1 MSPRGSDIRRRRL
14 LAAGLAV
21 PLLARPGLLRAAEGA
36 PVTVTDLL
44 GRRVSLPRP
53 PRRIVLA
60 QGRLLGTMGLLHP
73 DPVALLAGRASD
85 MAQALP
91 DEEAAWTARFPAL
104 RGVPQLGRRILADM
118 SVESVLALQ
127 PDLVLLTRGAIAPLD
142 ARGGSEVLARLERLG
157 LTAVVVDFMADP
169 LAETLPSL
177 AILGALLDR
186 RDQAAALSA
195 LYRARLAALDA
206 LRATRPAVPVPVLLH
221 NNAGGRDCCYS
232 IAHGSFADFLAR
244 MGGRSIAADLL
255 PGALGQLHRET
266 VLVSDAPVYLA
277 TGGVYNGR
285 GGVSLGAGI
294 SASAARGEPRRHAAG
309 PGAGRAALGAGGA
322 GACAVARLQRDAAA
336 PRRAGGAGRLAA
348 PGAGPA
354 PVAGGAAGAHQPRF
368 RGAADAGSLLDQP
381 GLR

>member
-1 MSPRGSDIRRRRL
+1 MSPRGSDIGRRRV
-14 LAAGLAV
+14 LAAGLAL
-21 PLLARPGLLRAAEGA
+21 PLLARPGLLRAASDA

-157 LTAVVVDFMADP
+157 LTAAVVDFMADP

-195 LYRARLAALDA
+195 VYRARLAALDA
-206 LRATRPAVPVPVLLH
+206 LRATQPAAPVPVLLH
-221 NNAGGRDCCYS
+221 NNAGGRECCYS
-232 IAHGSFADFLAR
+232 IARGSFADFLAR

-294 SASAARGEPRRHAAG
+294 SAGAARDSLAAMLRAQG
-309 PGAGRAALGAGGA
+309 LDALPSVRAGRAHALWLGFNETPLHLVALEALAGWLHPA
-322 GACAVARLQRDAAA
+322 LA
-336 PRRAGGAGRLAA
+336 PRLSPERLLERIDRDFSAL
-348 PGAGPA
+348 PM
-354 PVAGGAAGAHQPRF
+354 Q
-368 RGAADAGSLLDQP
+368 GSYWTSLA
-381 GLR
+381 